1 MAAYRGRHDFTP
13 ARQRPI
19 LLELDLTE
27 VPVDPTPDDPVARL
41 RNRGRPQLRPI
52 LRTLHEAGE
61 DRNVVGLIAKVG
73 GALPWATMQE
83 LRRGVRTFASQGKPT
98 VAWAEAFGEVSDMA
112 SYVLATAFEE
122 VWLQPGGNI
131 GILGVGVEATFLRGA
146 LDRLGIEPELEQ
158 RHEYKNAADIFMR
171 TEFTPA
177 HRESLAR
184 LAESVFTEPL
194 RTSPPAEGWNPTRF
208 AG

>member
-1 MAAYRGRHDFTP
+1 
-13 ARQRPI
+13 
-19 LLELDLTE
+19 
-27 VPVDPTPDDPVARL
+27 
-41 RNRGRPQLRPI
+41 
-52 LRTLHEAGE
+52 
-61 DRNVVGLIAKVG
+61 
-73 GALPWATMQE
+73 
-83 LRRGVRTFASQGKPT
+83 
-98 VAWAEAFGEVSDMA
+98 MA

-171 TEFTPA
+171 TEFTLPTA
-177 HRESLAR
+177 SRWPVWPSR
-184 LAESVFTEPL
+184 SSPRPL

>member
-1 MAAYRGRHDFTP
+1 MDAMTSLP
-13 ARQRPI
+13 LRQRPI

-83 LRRGVRTFASQGKPT
+83 LRRGGHSHRKANRPSRGPRRSVKSPTWPRTC
-98 VAWAEAFGEVSDMA
+98 
-112 SYVLATAFEE
+112 
-122 VWLQPGGNI
+122 
-131 GILGVGVEATFLRGA
+131 
-146 LDRLGIEPELEQ
+146 
-158 RHEYKNAADIFMR
+158 
-171 TEFTPA
+171 
-177 HRESLAR
+177 
-184 LAESVFTEPL
+184 
-194 RTSPPAEGWNPTRF
+194 
-208 AG
+208 